1 VAATFAEQHEPQAHA
16 EGESIEHRQPVE
28 VLLVG
33 QVDGYLVTLI
43 VNGDD
48 LNRSVHGIRFR
59 IAK

>member
-1 VAATFAEQHEPQAHA
+1 
-16 EGESIEHRQPVE
+16 